1 MKDTMRIGTLVG
13 GGDAVRVIP
22 QIVGHGFESFSLTF
36 WQTTGETDLVET
48 GKRVQELAA
57 EHDFVI
63 SSVGIFGN
71 PLTNTGDN
79 SDAIASWERLID
91 HAHLF
96 GTDMVSGFTGRLP
109 GVSIDE
115 SIPKF
120 TEVFGELSKEQRIAV
135 CESRLRTVPWVE
147 TGDQVT
153 GILLTIH

>member
-1 MKDTMRIGTLVG
+1 MRIGTLVG

-57 EHDFVI
+57 KHDFVI

-79 SDAIASWERLID
+79 SDALASWERLID
-91 HAHLF
+91 HAHVF

-120 TEVFGELSKEQRIAV
+120 TEVFGELTKEQQIAGY
-135 CESRLRTVPWVE
+135 ELPSRTVPWMAI
-147 TGDQVT
+147 GLQGT
-153 GILLTIH
+153 GISLIIQ